1 METKPST
8 PQKPY
13 TITNGKVIF
22 DYGQL
27 YCASPE
33 QLAASELFAEIVEKF
48 TGKLIRKGGPVSDFL
63 TEGAPGGTPAETATK
78 IVTVLK
84 LLTSHTAR
92 EIIAINEDFRLLLEG
107 KGRFQE
113 FIEELYNFWRR
124 HERVICHTAPPRSRA
139 SKSGIHRAQFIAANE
154 TFKNVVLSAYRTVIG
169 NLAGTNPAVYRQLPA
184 GANMGALMEKI
195 EWDCPYE
202 FSHLKEVPFI
212 LLSLIE
218 PPLVLYTKSNK
229 RKGKILEVGKLTED
243 MIAFRPSE
251 WFCFPARVGDLL
263 AFIYFHR
270 DYVTLGLSMA
280 NLFETAGYDLIEGK
294 RPDIIMLFGVK
305 DHAIPADT
313 VFHEDAESGI
323 FVGVVRHGDEVDYF
337 GYFKK
342 TALTLHNVAVL
353 KRGRLPLHGAMAHVT
368 LRDGGSANVVLVGD
382 SGAGKSETLEALR
395 SLAEDYICD
404 MKIIFDDMGSLG
416 MRDGVIVGYGTET
429 GAFVRLDDLSPE
441 YAYQQF
447 DRAIFMN
454 PSMVNSRLVIPITKH
469 QHVVKGY
476 PVDMVLYANNYERVD
491 DEMPAIEFFGDVESA
506 LAVFRLG
513 ARMAKG
519 TTDEKGIVHTYFANP
534 FGAPQRK
541 AEHER
546 VALEY
551 FEGMFATGVK
561 VGQMRTRLGI
571 EGYEREGPKSASM
584 ELFRVIRELTAERA
598 AKR

>member
-1 METKPST
+1 MQTKTT
-8 PQKPY
+8 PAQKPY
-13 TITNGKVIF
+13 VITNGKVIF

-48 TGKLIRKGGPVSDFL
+48 TAKLIRKGGPLRDFL
-63 TEGAPGGTPAETATK
+63 LEGAPGANTAETSAK

-84 LLTSHTAR
+84 LLTSHSAK
-92 EIIAINEDFRLLLEG
+92 EIIAINEDFRILLEG
-107 KGRFQE
+107 RGRFQE

-124 HERVICHTAPPRSRA
+124 HERVIYHTAPAKSRST
-139 SKSGIHRAQFIAANE
+139 KSGIHRAQFIAANE
-154 TFKNVVLSAYRTVIG
+154 TFKNVALSAYRTVIG

-202 FSHLKEVPFI
+202 FSHLKDVPFI
-212 LLSLIE
+212 MLTLIE

-229 RKGKILEVGKLTED
+229 RTGKILEVPKLTED

-280 NLFETAGYDLIEGK
+280 NLFETAGYEHIEGK

-305 DHAIPADT
+305 DQALPADT

-323 FVGVVRHGDEVDYF
+323 FVGVVRHGDAVDYF

-353 KRGRLPLHGAMAHVT
+353 KRGRLPLHGAMAHVR
-368 LRDGGSANVVLVGD
+368 LKDGSAANVVLVGD

-395 SLAEDYICD
+395 SMADEHICD

-416 MRDGVIVGYGTET
+416 MRDGVVVGYGTET

-441 YAYQQF
+441 YAYEQF

-469 QHVVKGY
+469 QHLVKGY
-476 PVDMVLYANNYERVD
+476 PVDMILYANNYERVD
-491 DEMPAIEFFGDVESA
+491 DEMPAIEFFGSQEEA

-541 AEHER
+541 AEHEE
-546 VALEY
+546 VARGF
-551 FEGMFATGVK
+551 FERMFITGVK

-571 EGYEREGPKSASM
+571 DGYEREGPKSASM
-584 ELFRVIRELTAERA
+584 ELFNVIRKMIAERG
-598 AKR
+598 

>member
-1 METKPST
+1 METKNKPV
-8 PQKPY
+8 QKPY
-13 TITNGKVIF
+13 VITNGKVIF

-48 TGKLIRKGGPVSDFL
+48 TDKLLRKGGPIRDFL
-63 TEGAPGGTPAETATK
+63 LEGAPGANNAETSSK

-84 LLTSHTAR
+84 LLTSHSAR
-92 EIIAINEDFRLLLEG
+92 EIIAINEDFRILLEG
-107 KGRFQE
+107 RGRFQE

-124 HERVICHTAPPRSRA
+124 HERVIYHTAPAKSRSTQ
-139 SKSGIHRAQFIAANE
+139 SGIHRAQFIAANE
-154 TFKNVVLSAYRTVIG
+154 TFKNVALTAYRTVIG

-202 FSHLKEVPFI
+202 FSHLKDVPFI
-212 LLSLIE
+212 MLTLIE

-229 RKGKILEVGKLTED
+229 RKGKILEVPKLTED

-251 WFCFPARVGDLL
+251 WFCFPARIGDLL
-263 AFIYFHR
+263 AFVYFHR

-280 NLFETAGYDLIEGK
+280 NLFETAGYEHIEGK
-294 RPDIIMLFGVK
+294 RPDIMMLFGVK
-305 DHAIPADT
+305 DASLPAET

-323 FVGVVRHGDEVDYF
+323 FVGIVRHGEDVDYF

-368 LRDGGSANVVLVGD
+368 LKDGSSANVVLVGD

-395 SLAEDYICD
+395 SLSDEHICD

-441 YAYQQF
+441 YAYEQF

-469 QHVVKGY
+469 QHLVKGY
-476 PVDMVLYANNYERVD
+476 RVDMVLYANNYERVD
-491 DEMPAIEFFGDVESA
+491 DEMPAIEFFGASEDA
-506 LAVFRLG
+506 LAVFRMG

-541 AEHER
+541 AEHEK
-546 VALEY
+546 VARAFFASM
-551 FEGMFATGVK
+551 FETGVK
-561 VGQMRTRLGI
+561 VGQIRTRLGI

-584 ELFRVIRELTAERA
+584 ELFSAIRKLTAERG
-598 AKR
+598 

>member
-1 METKPST
+1 MQTKTAPA
-8 PQKPY
+8 QKPY
-13 TITNGKVIF
+13 AITNGKVIF

-48 TGKLIRKGGPVSDFL
+48 TDKLMRKGGPVRDFIL
-63 TEGAPGGTPAETATK
+63 EAAPGANNAMMSAK
-78 IVTVLK
+78 IVTALK

-92 EIIAINEDFRLLLEG
+92 EIIAINEDFRSLLEG
-107 KGRFQE
+107 RELFQE
-113 FIEELYNFWRR
+113 FVEELYNFWRR
-124 HERVICHTAPPRSRA
+124 HERVICHTAPAKSRST
-139 SKSGIHRAQFIAANE
+139 KSGIHRAQFIAANE
-154 TFKNVVLSAYRTVIG
+154 TFKNVALTAYRTVVG

-202 FSHLKEVPFI
+202 FSHLKDVPFI
-212 LLSLIE
+212 MLTLIE

-251 WFCFPARVGDLL
+251 WFCFPARIGDLL

-270 DYVTLGLSMA
+270 DYVTLGLSMS
-280 NLFETAGYDLIEGK
+280 NLFETAGYEHIEGK

-305 DHAIPADT
+305 DTSLPAET

-323 FVGVVRHGDEVDYF
+323 FVGIVRHGDDVDYF

-368 LRDGGSANVVLVGD
+368 LKDGSAANVVLVGD

-395 SLAEDYICD
+395 SLADEHIGD

-441 YAYQQF
+441 YAYEQF

-469 QHVVKGY
+469 QHLVKGY
-476 PVDMVLYANNYERVD
+476 RVDMVLYANNYERVD
-491 DEMPAIEFFGDVESA
+491 EEMPAIEFFGSAEDA

-541 AEHER
+541 AEHEQ
-546 VALEY
+546 VAKGFFARM
-551 FEGMFATGVK
+551 FETGVK
-561 VGQMRTRLGI
+561 VGQIRTRLGI

-584 ELFRVIRELTAERA
+584 ELFGAIRNLTVERGS
-598 AKR
+598 KG

>member
-1 METKPST
+1 METKTKPA
-8 PQKPY
+8 QKPY
-13 TITNGKVIF
+13 AIANGKVIF

-48 TGKLIRKGGPVSDFL
+48 TDKLIRKGGPVRDFIL
-63 TEGAPGGTPAETATK
+63 EAAPGANSAGISAK
-78 IVTVLK
+78 IVTALK

-92 EIIAINEDFRLLLEG
+92 EIIAINEDFRRLLEG
-107 KGRFQE
+107 RELFQE
-113 FIEELYNFWRR
+113 FVEELYNFWRR
-124 HERVICHTAPPRSRA
+124 HERVICHTAPAKSRST
-139 SKSGIHRAQFIAANE
+139 KSGIHRAQFITANE
-154 TFKNVVLSAYRTVIG
+154 TFKSVALTAYRTVVG

-202 FSHLKEVPFI
+202 FSHLKDVPFI
-212 LLSLIE
+212 MLTLIE

-229 RKGKILEVGKLTED
+229 RKGKILEVAKLTED

-251 WFCFPARVGDLL
+251 WFCFPARIGDLL

-270 DYVTLGLSMA
+270 DYVTLGLSMS
-280 NLFETAGYDLIEGK
+280 NLFETAGYEHIEGK

-305 DHAIPADT
+305 EPSLPADT

-323 FVGVVRHGDEVDYF
+323 FVGIVRHGDEVDYF

-368 LRDGGSANVVLVGD
+368 LKDGSSANVVLVGD

-395 SLAEDYICD
+395 SLADEHICD

-416 MRDGVIVGYGTET
+416 MRDGVVVGYGTET

-441 YAYQQF
+441 YAYEQF

-469 QHVVKGY
+469 QHIVKGY
-476 PVDMVLYANNYERVD
+476 RVDMVLYANNYERVD
-491 DEMPAIEFFGDVESA
+491 EEMPAIEFFGSSEDA

-541 AEHER
+541 AEHEK
-546 VALEY
+546 VARAFFASM
-551 FEGMFATGVK
+551 FETGVK
-561 VGQMRTRLGI
+561 VGQIRTRLGI

-584 ELFRVIRELTAERA
+584 ELFSAIRKLTAERA
-598 AKR
+598 

>member
-1 METKPST
+1 METKAAPA
-8 PQKPY
+8 QKPY
-13 TITNGKVIF
+13 TITDGKVIF

-33 QLAASELFAEIVEKF
+33 QLAASGLFAEIVERF
-48 TGKLIRKGGPVSDFL
+48 TGKLARKGGPVRDFIL
-63 TEGAPGGTPAETATK
+63 EAAPGVNNAETSAK
-78 IVTVLK
+78 IVTALK
-84 LLTSHTAR
+84 LLTSHTAQ
-92 EIIAINEDFRLLLEG
+92 EIIAINEDFRRLLEG
-107 KGRFQE
+107 RELFQE

-124 HERVICHTAPPRSRA
+124 HERVICHTAPPRSR
-139 SKSGIHRAQFIAANE
+139 STKSGIHRAQFIAANE
-154 TFKNVVLSAYRTVIG
+154 TFKNVALSAYRTVIG

-212 LLSLIE
+212 LLTLIE

-229 RKGKILEVGKLTED
+229 RKGKILEVAKLTED
-243 MIAFRPSE
+243 MIALRPSE
-251 WFCFPARVGDLL
+251 WFCFPALIGDLL

-270 DYVTLGLSMA
+270 DYVTLGLSMG
-280 NLFETAGYDLIEGK
+280 NLFETAGYEHIEGK

-305 DHAIPADT
+305 EQSLPADT

-323 FVGVVRHGDEVDYF
+323 FVGVVRRGDEVDYF

-368 LRDGGSANVVLVGD
+368 LKDGSSANIVLVGD

-395 SLAEDYICD
+395 ALAEDHICD

-416 MRDGVIVGYGTET
+416 MRDGVVVGYGTET

-441 YAYQQF
+441 YAYEQF

-454 PSMVNSRLVIPITKH
+454 PGMVNSRLVIPITKH
-469 QHVVKGY
+469 QRLVKGY
-476 PVDMVLYANNYERVD
+476 PVDMALYANNYERVD
-491 DEMPAIEFFGDVESA
+491 DEMPAVEFFADAEPA

-541 AEHER
+541 AEHEE
-546 VALEY
+546 VARRFFARM
-551 FEGMFATGVK
+551 FETGVK
-561 VGQMRTRLGI
+561 VGQIRTRLGI

-584 ELFRVIRELTAERA
+584 ELFRVIRKLTAERA
-598 AKR
+598 AKG